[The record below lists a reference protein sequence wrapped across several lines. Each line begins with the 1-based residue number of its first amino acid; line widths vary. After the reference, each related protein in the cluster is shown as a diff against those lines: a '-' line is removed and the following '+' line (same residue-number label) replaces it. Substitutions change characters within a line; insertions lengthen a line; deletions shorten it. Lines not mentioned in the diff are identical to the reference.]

1 MAKNSNSKSKK
12 LAELGKE
19 RGYLTSDEISKSLN
33 SEEIDSEDVNDL
45 IDLGIDV
52 INDKKFAPS
61 IINDRPI
68 TLEEALPTVDA
79 SNSIRMYLSEMGKV
93 PLLSRDEEI
102 TLARNIR
109 DREQYLRQLVLS
121 SPITMREICSWEE
134 LVDQDEMTTKELMPR
149 GKRTDRE
156 LANMRKRLKEA
167 TTLIARREKE
177 ITALMLKLK
186 DSKLDAKQA
195 NKYTTALQEKQ
206 REVVDRITKLNLN
219 QNKIKRL
226 TNKIKDLAEKIEMCK
241 NDMERFDNYFVPLA
255 QAQKILKQYKSK
267 KITEKQLVAQSHA
280 DNAEHLER
288 CIENILNTKR
298 RYEKLMQI
306 IPMTEKDFAILNER
320 IDNFENAILQD
331 KVKLIRANLRLVVSI
346 AKKHVNSSL
355 ELSDLI
361 QEGGLGLMKAVEKFE
376 YKRGFK
382 FSTYATWW
390 IRQSIN
396 RAIADQANTIRIPV
410 HMKELVSKLT
420 KAGNK
425 IRQEQGREPDIQD
438 YVKSMHI
445 SAEKVKSIL
454 KIMQDPISLST
465 PIGDDEDT
473 NLEDFIEDKTGP
485 NPAASTA
492 EFLRKQE
499 VADVLAKL
507 SEREAKIIKLRFGID
522 SGYPRTLEEV
532 GKMFNVTRE
541 RVRQIEAKAIRRLRH
556 PSRARQLK
564 DYDDR
569 GGN

>member
-1 MAKNSNSKSKK
+1 MAKNGKKSNK

-19 RGYLTSDEISKSLN
+19 RGYLTSEEISKSL
-33 SEEIDSEDVNDL
+33 SSSEIDSEDVNDL

-52 INDKKFAPS
+52 INDKKLDPS
-61 IINDRPI
+61 IINDRPMS
-68 TLEEALPTVDA
+68 LEEALPVVDA

-156 LANMRKRLKEA
+156 LANMRKKLKEA
-167 TTLIARREKE
+167 TTLIAKREKE
-177 ITALMLKLK
+177 ITALMMKLK
-186 DSKLDAKQA
+186 SSKLSSALE
-195 NKYTTALQEKQ
+195 NKYTTALQAKQ
-206 REVVDRITKLNLN
+206 KEVVDRITKLNLN
-219 QNKIKRL
+219 QNKIK
-226 TNKIKDLAEKIEMCK
+226 DLYEKLENYK
-241 NDMERFDNYFVPLA
+241 SDMARFDSYFVPFKE
-255 QAQKILKQYKSK
+255 AQKLLKQFQNK
-267 KITEKQLVAQSHA
+267 KLTERQLMSQTHA
-280 DNAEHLER
+280 ESTEQLQR
-288 CIENILNTKR
+288 SVENISGIQR
-298 RYEKLMQI
+298 RYERLMQI

-320 IDNFENAILQD
+320 IENFENAILQD

-425 IRQEQGREPDIQD
+425 IRQEQGREPDVQD
-438 YVKSMHI
+438 YTKAMHV

-454 KIMQDPISLST
+454 KIMQDPVSLST

-507 SEREAKIIKLRFGID
+507 TEREAKIIRLRFGID

-569 GGN
+569 GSN

>member
-1 MAKNSNSKSKK
+1 MAKNSSNKSKK

-19 RGYLTSDEISKSLN
+19 RGYEDTSKTIG
-33 SEEIDSEDVNDL
+33 SEEIDSEEVDNLV
-45 IDLGIDV
+45 DLGIDV
-52 INDKKFAPS
+52 INDKKFEPS

-68 TLEEALPTVDA
+68 SLENALPTVDA

-93 PLLSRDEEI
+93 PLLSRAEEI

-109 DREQYLRQLVLS
+109 EREQYLRQLVLS

-156 LANMRKRLKEA
+156 LANMRRKLKEA
-167 TTLIARREKE
+167 TTLIAKREKE
-177 ITALMLKLK
+177 ITDLMMKLK
-186 DSKLDAKQA
+186 DSKLDDKKAA
-195 NKYTTALQEKQ
+195 KYTASLQEKQ
-206 REVVDRITKLNLN
+206 KEVVDKINKLDLN
-219 QNKIKRL
+219 QNKIRRL
-226 TNKIKDLAEKIEMCK
+226 TNKIKDLAEKLEMCK
-241 NDMERFDNYFVPLA
+241 NDMQRFDDYFVPLA

-267 KITEKQLVAQSHA
+267 KITEKQLIAQTHA

-288 CIENILNTKR
+288 CIENVLAVKR
-298 RYEKLMQI
+298 RYDKLMQI

-320 IDNFENAILQD
+320 IDNFEQAILQD

-346 AKKHVNSSL
+346 AKKHVNLSL

-410 HMKELVSKLT
+410 HMKELVSKLK
-420 KAGNK
+420 KAGDK
-425 IRQEQGREPDIQD
+425 IRQEQGREPDIAD
-438 YVKSMHI
+438 YTKAMGVN
-445 SAEKVKSIL
+445 ADKVKSIL

-507 SEREAKIIKLRFGID
+507 TEREAKIIKLRFGID

>member
-1 MAKNSNSKSKK
+1 MAKNSK
-12 LAELGKE
+12 LKE
-19 RGYLTSDEISKSLN
+19 FADMDKDRGYEDISKP
-33 SEEIDSEDVNDL
+33 EDMDTDDVNDL
-45 IDLGIDV
+45 VDLGIDV
-52 INDKKFAPS
+52 INDKKLDPS
-61 IINDRPI
+61 IINDRPA
-68 TLEEALPTVDA
+68 TLEEAVLPVMDA

-156 LANMRKRLKEA
+156 LANMRRKLKEA
-167 TTLIARREKE
+167 TTLIAKREKE
-177 ITALMLKLK
+177 ITALMMKLK
-186 DSKLDAKQA
+186 NGKLSPALE
-195 NKYTTALQEKQ
+195 NKYTTSLQAKQ
-206 REVVDRITKLNLN
+206 KEVVDCITKLNLN

-226 TNKIKDLAEKIEMCK
+226 TNKIKDLAEKVASCK
-241 NDMERFDNYFVPLA
+241 NDMARFDSYYIPLA
-255 QAQKILKQYKSK
+255 QAQKALKQFKNK
-267 KITEKQLVAQSHA
+267 KMTEKQLLALTHA
-280 DNAEHLER
+280 ESAEQLEKS
-288 CIENILNTKR
+288 IENMSFIQR
-298 RYEKLMQI
+298 RYDKLMQI
-306 IPMTEKDFAILNER
+306 IPMTEKDFSILNER

-420 KAGNK
+420 KAANV
-425 IRQEQGREPDIQD
+425 IRQEQGREPDVQD
-438 YVKSMHI
+438 YMKAMGIKSADKI
-445 SAEKVKSIL
+445 KSIL
-454 KIMQDPISLST
+454 KIMQDPLSLST

-473 NLEDFIEDKTGP
+473 NLEDFIEDKNGP

-507 SEREAKIIKLRFGID
+507 TEREAKIIKLRFGID

-556 PSRARQLK
+556 PSRAHKLK
-564 DYDDR
+564 DYDER
-569 GGN
+569 SGN

>member
-19 RGYLTSDEISKSLN
+19 RGYLTSDEISSSLD
-33 SEEIDSEDVNDL
+33 SEEIDSEDVNNL
-45 IDLGIDV
+45 IEQGIDV

-61 IINDRPI
+61 IINDRPMS
-68 TLEEALPTVDA
+68 LEEALPTVDA

-156 LANMRKRLKEA
+156 LANMRKKLKEA

-177 ITALMLKLK
+177 ITNLMLKLK
-186 DSKLDAKQA
+186 DSKLSDKQA

-206 REVVDRITKLNLN
+206 KEVVDRITKLNLN

-226 TNKIKDLAEKIEMCK
+226 TNKIKDLAEKIEICK

-267 KITEKQLVAQSHA
+267 KITEKQLIAQSHA
-280 DNAEHLER
+280 DSAEHLER
-288 CIENILNTKR
+288 CIENILNTQR
-298 RYEKLMQI
+298 RHEKLMQI

-425 IRQEQGREPDIQD
+425 IRQEQGREPDIAD
-438 YVKSMHI
+438 YVKVLHMSP
-445 SAEKVKSIL
+445 EKIKDIL
-454 KIMQDPISLST
+454 KLMQDPISLST
-465 PIGDDEDT
+465 LIGDEEDT
-473 NLEDFIEDKTGP
+473 TLEDFLEDKNDP
-485 NPAASTA
+485 NPDALTA
-492 EFLRKQE
+492 DLVNKQE
-499 VADVLAKL
+499 VADVLSKL
-507 SEREAKIIKLRFGID
+507 TERERKVITYRFGLD

-541 RVRQIEAKAIRRLRH
+541 RIRQIEAKAIRRLRH
-556 PSRARQLK
+556 PSRARHLQDYK
-564 DYDDR
+564 DELEK
-569 GGN
+569 